1 MIVQGTARSAFKITL
16 NSEDANRTVV
26 QKLGR
31 VIVKKTTIS
40 ISGNEVMS
48 LYDSDV
54 YHCYNDLWK
63 TAHEGENAQ

>member
-1 MIVQGTARSAFKITL
+1 MIVPGTARTAFKITL

-54 YHCYNDLWK
+54 YHCYNDL
-63 TAHEGENAQ
+63 